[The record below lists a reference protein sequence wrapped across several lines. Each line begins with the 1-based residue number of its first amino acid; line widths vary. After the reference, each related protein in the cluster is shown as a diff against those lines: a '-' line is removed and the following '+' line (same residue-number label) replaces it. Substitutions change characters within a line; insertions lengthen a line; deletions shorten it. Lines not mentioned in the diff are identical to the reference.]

1 MYKLMVV
8 DDEQIVIDAVN
19 FIVKNHIAGVS
30 VCVSARS
37 GGEAVELVARHKP
50 DIVLMDI
57 CMPGMNGL
65 TAIAEMKRIAPMTRF
80 VIISA
85 YEQFE
90 FAKQAVELDV
100 REYLLK
106 PVNKQRIT
114 DTIDRIVLELDAE
127 QMRVKRNLETQ
138 EKFEQALR
146 VLEHGLIYSIL
157 INRDPAQE
165 LTQYRK
171 LVGIEDNSGYV
182 MILRYASDGQQKEWI
197 DIRRSIEEEQFFIVF
212 RDILKIRR
220 HCLIGPAMPD
230 RTVVY
235 IFSKQKDEYQSR
247 VRSIGFAEEIMREI
261 RKVSDMDFCIG
272 IGSIKSDGEIAYSY
286 EEALR
291 ALREGE
297 GDCVVHISDIAPK
310 VAGEERSIVLGE
322 RELLDAL
329 ELGDAH
335 KANRVLYDI
344 FKQLD
349 KKELFGES
357 GSRIRNKL
365 IELIVIAHRIAM
377 DLNVEEDVYLN
388 YNGYLNEI
396 LQIGEPGAFE
406 AWYKNRIT
414 YLAMKIR
421 KTREMTTS
429 KIISDAKAYI
439 EENYG
444 QEISLDGLSRELGI
458 SPQYFSKLFKKEVG
472 VNFIEYLTQLR
483 LKKAKEIMKD
493 GGKSIKEICYMVG
506 YTDPN
511 YFSRIFRKHT
521 DLSPTEYIK
530 GV

>member
-19 FIVKNHIAGVS
+19 FIVKNHIANVS

-37 GGEAVELVARHKP
+37 GGAAVELIAQHKP

-65 TAIAEMKRIAPMTRF
+65 DAISQMKRIAPSTRF

-90 FAKQAVELDV
+90 FAKQAVELEV
-100 REYLLK
+100 KEYLLK
-106 PVNKQRIT
+106 PVNKERLIEAIQRIT
-114 DTIDRIVLELDAE
+114 SELDAE
-127 QMRVKRNLETQ
+127 QMRVKQNLETQ
-138 EKFEQALR
+138 EKYEQALR

-165 LTQYRK
+165 LMQYRE
-171 LVGIEDNSGYV
+171 LVGISDQRGYI
-182 MILRYASDGQQKEWI
+182 MILRYDHGEHKRRLS

-235 IFSKQKDEYQSR
+235 IFSRQDDEYASR

-261 RKVSDMDFCIG
+261 RKVSDMTFAIG
-272 IGSIKSDGEIAYSY
+272 IGSVKSDSEIAYSY

-291 ALREGE
+291 ALRESD
-297 GDCVVHISDIAPK
+297 GDNIVHISDISQK
-310 VAGEERSIVLGE
+310 RDDEEHSVIHGE
-322 RELLDAL
+322 RQLLNAL
-329 ELGDAH
+329 ELGDTQ
-335 KANRVLYDI
+335 KADRILYDI
-344 FKQLD
+344 FKRVD
-349 KKELFGES
+349 TKELCS
-357 GSRIRNKL
+357 SAGSKLRNKFV
-365 IELIVIAHRIAM
+365 ELIVIAHRIAM
-377 DLNVEEDVYLN
+377 DLDVQEDMYLN
-388 YNGYLNEI
+388 YNGYLNEVQ
-396 LQIGEPGAFE
+396 QITDPGAFE

-414 YLAMKIR
+414 YIAMKI
-421 KTREMTTS
+421 KETREMTTS
-429 KIISDAKAYI
+429 KIISDAKRYI
-439 EENYG
+439 EENYA
-444 QEISLDGLSRELGI
+444 QEISLDALSRELGI

>member
-19 FIVKNHIAGVS
+19 FIVKNHTDNIS

-37 GGEAVELVARHKP
+37 GSAAIESIARHKP

-65 TAIAEMKRIAPMTRF
+65 EAIAEIKRIAPATRF

-90 FAKQAVELDV
+90 FAKQAVELNV

-106 PVNKQRIT
+106 PVNKQRLI
-114 DTIDRIVLELDAE
+114 DTLDRLTVELDAE
-127 QMRVKRNLETQ
+127 QMNVRRSLEAQ
-138 EKFEQALR
+138 EKYEQAMR

-165 LTQYRK
+165 LKQYRE
-171 LVGIEDNSGYV
+171 LAGIEDSNGYI
-182 MILRYASDGQQKEWI
+182 MILRYESSDGSAG
-197 DIRRSIEEEQFFIVF
+197 IRKNIEEEQFFLVF

-230 RTVVY
+230 RVVVY
-235 IFSKQKDEYQSR
+235 IFSKENDEYYSR

-261 RKVSDMDFCIG
+261 RKVSNLNFSIG
-272 IGSIKSDGEIAYSY
+272 IGSIRDDHQIAYSY
-286 EEALR
+286 EESVK
-291 ALREGE
+291 ALREGG
-297 GDCVVHISDIAPK
+297 GDSIVHISDISQK
-310 VAGEERSIVLGE
+310 KSREERLAVNGE
-322 RELLDAL
+322 QQLLEAL
-329 ELGDAH
+329 ELGDAQ
-335 KANRVLYDI
+335 KAGQILYDI
-344 FKQLD
+344 FKQFD
-349 KKELFGES
+349 TRELFS
-357 GSRIRNKL
+357 MAGSKLRNKL
-365 IELIVIAHRIAM
+365 IELIVVAHRIAM
-377 DLNVEEDVYLN
+377 DLNVEEDAYLN
-388 YNGYLNEI
+388 YNGYLNEV
-396 LQIGEPGAFE
+396 LQIDDPGEFE

-414 YLAMKIR
+414 YLAMKIK
-421 KTREMTTS
+421 KTREMATS
-429 KIISDAKAYI
+429 KIVADAKRYI
-439 EENYG
+439 ESHYS
-444 QEISLDGLSRELGI
+444 QDISLDVLSRKLGI